1 MAFVAVVGC
10 AVRRVS
16 APGIALA
23 NAQCA
28 DGPAGVLSGRA
39 LPPGA
44 GLGNAQMD
52 QLVAGTAAAGGGR
65 SQMAD
70 GEGRE
75 GRWWPVGGLARTKP
89 AALRATRLLP
99 CVVTLGLA
107 SNTPRRRPLNTF
119 ILDRLR
125 PLPTYAPAG
134 SHACGCGWGVV
145 QIYYLYWLV
154 GVCAYVC
161 VCGLCLS
168 NGGLAPV

>member
-23 NAQCA
+23 NAQMGQLVA
-28 DGPAGVLSGRA
+28 VFV
-39 LPPGA
+39 PPGA

-107 SNTPRRRPLNTF
+107 SNTPRRRPLN
-119 ILDRLR
+119 I
-125 PLPTYAPAG
+125 
-134 SHACGCGWGVV
+134 
-145 QIYYLYWLV
+145 
-154 GVCAYVC
+154 
-161 VCGLCLS
+161 CLS
-168 NGGLAPV
+168 AMSAATHGLINQSQSRCERCKVRMV

>member
-16 APGIALA
+16 APGIAPA
-23 NAQCA
+23 NAQMGQLVA
-28 DGPAGVLSGRA
+28 AVYVAVSGPA

-75 GRWWPVGGLARTKP
+75 GRWWPVGGLALSRTP
-89 AALRATRLLP
+89 A
-99 CVVTLGLA
+99 
-107 SNTPRRRPLNTF
+107 
-119 ILDRLR
+119 
-125 PLPTYAPAG
+125 
-134 SHACGCGWGVV
+134 V
-145 QIYYLYWLV
+145 QAI
-154 GVCAYVC
+154 
-161 VCGLCLS
+161 
-168 NGGLAPV
+168 P